1 MYKKMQ
7 AERVE
12 LQIGSKI
19 LFIETGIL
27 AKQAAGSVV
36 VGIEETI
43 ILCAAAAEES
53 PREGIDFLPLTVD
66 YRDKTAAA
74 GRIPGGFFKREARP
88 GDHETLTS
96 RLVDR
101 TIRPMFTDGYGN
113 ETQVIIN
120 PLSFD
125 YENETDV
132 LAITGA
138 SAALA
143 ISHLPF
149 NTPVSGI
156 RVGRVDGE
164 FICNPTLDEQSKSDM
179 NLIVCGTDRSLVM
192 VEGGANEVSEAE
204 LVSAL
209 EFAHGWIKK
218 ICQIQMELMKKVGK
232 VKMEID
238 AIQEIPEIAELAPKL
253 ENKLKETV
261 MTSGKQERSKAL
273 KELRDVAI
281 KDLTTKETE
290 PVKKEAYKEAFSKI
304 QKNFI
309 RNMILNEEVRV
320 DGRALNGI
328 RDISISVDALP
339 RTHGSALFTRGETQ
353 ALVTTTLGT
362 GQDEL
367 TLDRLGGRSTR
378 HFMLHYNFPPFCV
391 GEVKRITGPGRREIG
406 HGTLAE
412 RSMDPILPSH
422 EDFPYTIRIVS
433 EILESNGSSSM
444 ATVCGASLCLMD
456 AGVPIKSPVA
466 GIAMGLV
473 KDDKRVAILSDILGM
488 EDAVGDMDFKV
499 AGTRNGITAVQM
511 DIKIDGLDVELMT
524 KALSQAKEGRIHI
537 LDKMEEAISSPRK
550 ELNPNAP
557 RIHTVQINPDKV
569 RDLIGPGGKVIRGIV
584 ADTGAQIDVDDEG
597 NVKIFASD
605 GDKLEAAV
613 SMVEYIT
620 QEAVVGK
627 VYDGI
632 VKRIT
637 DFGAFVEIFTG
648 TEGLVHISQV
658 ANFRINSLE
667 DIWSEGDQIPV
678 KVIEVDPTGKIRLSF
693 KEAVAGTDKEIID
706 TGDQSSGYERDRDRG
721 RRAPNR
727 GGGRGDRNNRR

>member
-1 MYKKMQ
+1 
-7 AERVE
+7 
-12 LQIGSKI
+12 
-19 LFIETGIL
+19 
-27 AKQAAGSVV
+27 
-36 VGIEETI
+36 
-43 ILCAAAAEES
+43 
-53 PREGIDFLPLTVD
+53 
-66 YRDKTAAA
+66 
-74 GRIPGGFFKREARP
+74 
-88 GDHETLTS
+88 
-96 RLVDR
+96 
-101 TIRPMFTDGYGN
+101 
-113 ETQVIIN
+113 
-120 PLSFD
+120 
-125 YENETDV
+125 
-132 LAITGA
+132 
-138 SAALA
+138 
-143 ISHLPF
+143 
-149 NTPVSGI
+149 
-156 RVGRVDGE
+156 
-164 FICNPTLDEQSKSDM
+164 
-179 NLIVCGTDRSLVM
+179 
-192 VEGGANEVSEAE
+192 
-204 LVSAL
+204 
-209 EFAHGWIKK
+209 
-218 ICQIQMELMKKVGK
+218 MELMKKVGK
-232 VKMEID
+232 VKMEIET
-238 AIQEIPEIAELAPKL
+238 IQEIPEIAELAPKL
-253 ENKLKETV
+253 ENKLLKETV

-281 KDLTTKETE
+281 KDLTSEETE

-304 QKNFI
+304 QKNFV

-320 DGRALNGI
+320 DGRALNEI

-422 EDFPYTIRIVS
+422 EDFPYTIRVVS

-473 KDDKRVAILSDILGM
+473 KDDKKVAILSDILGL
-488 EDAVGDMDFKV
+488 EDALGDMDFKV

-537 LDKMEEAISSPRK
+537 LDKMDEAISSPRK

>member
-1 MYKKMQ
+1 MQ

-43 ILCAAAAEES
+43 ILCAATAEEN

-149 NTPVSGI
+149 NTPVSGV

-232 VKMEID
+232 VKMEIET
-238 AIQEIPEIAELAPKL
+238 IQEIPEIAELAPKL

-281 KDLTTKETE
+281 KDLTSEETE

-304 QKNFI
+304 QKNFV

-320 DGRALNGI
+320 DGRALNEI

-422 EDFPYTIRIVS
+422 EDFPYTIRVVS
-433 EILESNGSSSM
+433 EILESNG
-444 ATVCGASLCLMD
+444 
-456 AGVPIKSPVA
+456 
-466 GIAMGLV
+466 
-473 KDDKRVAILSDILGM
+473 
-488 EDAVGDMDFKV
+488 
-499 AGTRNGITAVQM
+499 
-511 DIKIDGLDVELMT
+511 
-524 KALSQAKEGRIHI
+524 
-537 LDKMEEAISSPRK
+537 
-550 ELNPNAP
+550 
-557 RIHTVQINPDKV
+557 
-569 RDLIGPGGKVIRGIV
+569 
-584 ADTGAQIDVDDEG
+584 
-597 NVKIFASD
+597 
-605 GDKLEAAV
+605 
-613 SMVEYIT
+613 
-620 QEAVVGK
+620 
-627 VYDGI
+627 
-632 VKRIT
+632 
-637 DFGAFVEIFTG
+637 
-648 TEGLVHISQV
+648 
-658 ANFRINSLE
+658 
-667 DIWSEGDQIPV
+667 
-678 KVIEVDPTGKIRLSF
+678 
-693 KEAVAGTDKEIID
+693 
-706 TGDQSSGYERDRDRG
+706 
-721 RRAPNR
+721 
-727 GGGRGDRNNRR
+727 

>member
-43 ILCAAAAEES
+43 ILCAATAEEN

-149 NTPVSGI
+149 NTPVSGV

-232 VKMEID
+232 VKMEIET
-238 AIQEIPEIAELAPKL
+238 IQEIPEIAELAPKL

-281 KDLTTKETE
+281 KDLTSEETE

-304 QKNFI
+304 QKNFV

-320 DGRALNGI
+320 DGRALNEI

-422 EDFPYTIRIVS
+422 EDFPYTIRVVS

-473 KDDKRVAILSDILGM
+473 KDDKKVAILSDILGL
-488 EDAVGDMDFKV
+488 EDALGDMDFKV

-537 LDKMEEAISSPRK
+537 LDKMDEAISSPRK

>member
-1 MYKKMQ
+1 MQ

-43 ILCAAAAEES
+43 ILCAATAEEN

-149 NTPVSGI
+149 NTPVSGV

-232 VKMEID
+232 VKMEIET
-238 AIQEIPEIAELAPKL
+238 IQEIPEIAELAPKL

-281 KDLTTKETE
+281 KDLTSEETE

-304 QKNFI
+304 QKNFV

-320 DGRALNGI
+320 DGRALNEI

-422 EDFPYTIRIVS
+422 EDFPYTIRVVS

-473 KDDKRVAILSDILGM
+473 KDDKKVAILSDILGL
-488 EDAVGDMDFKV
+488 EDALGDMDFKV

-537 LDKMEEAISSPRK
+537 LDKMDEAISSPRK

>member
-1 MYKKMQ
+1 
-7 AERVE
+7 
-12 LQIGSKI
+12 
-19 LFIETGIL
+19 
-27 AKQAAGSVV
+27 
-36 VGIEETI
+36 
-43 ILCAAAAEES
+43 
-53 PREGIDFLPLTVD
+53 
-66 YRDKTAAA
+66 
-74 GRIPGGFFKREARP
+74 
-88 GDHETLTS
+88 
-96 RLVDR
+96 
-101 TIRPMFTDGYGN
+101 
-113 ETQVIIN
+113 
-120 PLSFD
+120 
-125 YENETDV
+125 
-132 LAITGA
+132 
-138 SAALA
+138 
-143 ISHLPF
+143 
-149 NTPVSGI
+149 
-156 RVGRVDGE
+156 
-164 FICNPTLDEQSKSDM
+164 
-179 NLIVCGTDRSLVM
+179 
-192 VEGGANEVSEAE
+192 
-204 LVSAL
+204 
-209 EFAHGWIKK
+209 
-218 ICQIQMELMKKVGK
+218 
-232 VKMEID
+232 
-238 AIQEIPEIAELAPKL
+238 
-253 ENKLKETV
+253 
-261 MTSGKQERSKAL
+261 
-273 KELRDVAI
+273 
-281 KDLTTKETE
+281 
-290 PVKKEAYKEAFSKI
+290 
-304 QKNFI
+304 
-309 RNMILNEEVRV
+309 
-320 DGRALNGI
+320 
-328 RDISISVDALP
+328 
-339 RTHGSALFTRGETQ
+339 
-353 ALVTTTLGT
+353 
-362 GQDEL
+362 
-367 TLDRLGGRSTR
+367 
-378 HFMLHYNFPPFCV
+378 
-391 GEVKRITGPGRREIG
+391 
-406 HGTLAE
+406 
-412 RSMDPILPSH
+412 
-422 EDFPYTIRIVS
+422 
-433 EILESNGSSSM
+433 
-444 ATVCGASLCLMD
+444 MD